1 MTGEERRQSATP
13 PTSAAA
19 GVLTLCLIFTALAA
33 CGAARS
39 DPVRLAVDGEPVVF
53 SYDVFT
59 VEDVERAAQIGF
71 NVVLGSH
78 AVARHQLN
86 ANTAIGAAIARA
98 GMKVMYPTMHFIGGP
113 TLAEAVGPRETTI
126 PVTEPGLRAP
136 TVIQLDDELIRVRRI
151 EQGRLLD
158 CERGYRGTRPM
169 AHRRA
174 MFVFEPDRAAAE
186 IRAVCRSPQLWG
198 YYMVDDPPGDC
209 YSALKAAYAVV
220 RREDRDE
227 HGRPYG
233 HPVCMGGGGFD
244 TWPNFGPGVAD
255 VLVWY
260 FYPMRTW
267 GYDRVWM
274 HRGIQQALVES
285 RWRVPGIPFIGVCQ
299 TFSMEKGWPGPSAD
313 QIRLQAEDYLRQGA
327 VGLGAYTCQTR
338 QDLITGWNSRPEL
351 WAGLN
356 ALYTDYRRGQLKL
369 GPAPDMPPDAFFM
382 PPTAAKPTEIPGVVR
397 RWRVMGPFDN
407 TDRRGFD
414 EIVYP
419 PERGVDLNATL
430 PGLGGPVRWRTA
442 DTVGPFGRLDLQ
454 RAVGFGDYRLAYVTC
469 IVVSARPRSLQL
481 RLGHDDD
488 AAAWLGG
495 ALVARKRV
503 GQVLYPDQTIVPV
516 ELPAGQT
523 RLLVKVANQKG
534 GWGVCAR
541 FTEPDG
547 RPAAGLRF
555 GL

>member
-1 MTGEERRQSATP
+1 MGKGCSGRAT
-13 PTSAAA
+13 AALRGLVLAVVLATLVA
-19 GVLTLCLIFTALAA
+19 GGMAGGDVA
-33 CGAARS
+33 
-39 DPVRLAVDGEPVVF
+39 RLAVNGEPPVF

-59 VEDVERAAQIGF
+59 VEDVERAADLGF
-71 NVVLGSH
+71 NVVMGNHS
-78 AVARHQLN
+78 VARQQLN
-86 ANTAIGAAIARA
+86 ARTAIGAAIARA

-113 TLAEAVGPRETTI
+113 MLAEAIGPRETTI
-126 PVTEPGLRAP
+126 AVTESGLRAP
-136 TVIQLDDELIRVRRI
+136 TVIQLDDELIHVGRTD
-151 EQGRLLD
+151 EGRLLD
-158 CERGYRGTRPM
+158 CERGYRGTEPA

-209 YSALKAAYAVV
+209 YSALKAAYAAV

-227 HGRPYG
+227 RGRPYG

-244 TWPNFGPGVAD
+244 TWPNFGPDIAD

-285 RWRVPGIPFIGVCQ
+285 RWRVPGISFIGVCQ
-299 TFSMEKGWPGPSAD
+299 TFSMEKEWLGPGAD
-313 QIRLQAEDYLRQGA
+313 EIRLQAEDYVRQGA

-338 QDLITGWNSRPEL
+338 PGLITGWNGRPDL
-351 WAGLN
+351 WPALR
-356 ALYTDYRRGQLKL
+356 ALYTEYRRGQLRL
-369 GPAPDMPPDAFFM
+369 GPPPDLPPDAVFM
-382 PPTAAKPTEIPGVVR
+382 SPQAARPPDLPGVVR
-397 RWRVMGPFDN
+397 RWRVIGPFDN
-407 TDRRGFD
+407 AGRRGFD
-414 EIVYP
+414 EIIYP
-419 PERGVDLNATL
+419 PERVVDFNAAL
-430 PGLGGPVRWRTA
+430 PGLEGPVRWKTV

-454 RAVGFGDYRLAYVTC
+454 RAVGFGDFRLAYVTC
-469 IVVSARPRSLQL
+469 TVTSPRPRSLQL

-503 GQVLYPDQTIVPV
+503 GQVLYPDQAIVPV
-516 ELPAGQT
+516 EIPAGQT

-555 GL
+555 AL